1 MTLSDLAKYSVTR
14 SVAQSLCD
22 SRVRNRTEFHFS
34 AHPLSEQLYAEDQK
48 VQMTQSLLLQHI
60 SCSSC
65 NKRIHV
71 IRPAT
76 QKAQRSLFHFL
87 QTNITRRTWPS
98 GGKVC
103 YRQYTLSLPSVQQ
116 SVSTQAVV
124 RGKRQKCR

>member
-1 MTLSDLAKYSVTR
+1 MTLSDLAKYSEASR
-14 SVAQSLCD
+14 SLSATAELL
-22 SRVRNRTEFHFS
+22 VRNRIEFHFS